1 MKNHPIPIWGAVIA
15 VFLLFLASQGNV
27 GAKNQGIKG
36 KTDRGADFVYYFTSR
51 PAWQRN
57 QVRWQSVVWA
67 EDWNFPGSREPFYIL
82 HLSDGTALT
91 VRDAE
96 ALSVI
101 SERLKD
107 GHTNE

>member
-1 MKNHPIPIWGAVIA
+1 MKNNHAAVAGLLAFILFCFIIGVA
-15 VFLLFLASQGNV
+15 VSSPQRQKVN
-27 GAKNQGIKG
+27 
-36 KTDRGADFVYYFTSR
+36 RGADFVYYFTAR

-57 QVRWQSVVWA
+57 QVRWSNVVWA
-67 EDWNFPGSREPFYIL
+67 EDWNYEGSREPFYIL

-91 VRDAE
+91 VRDTD

-107 GHTNE
+107 GQ